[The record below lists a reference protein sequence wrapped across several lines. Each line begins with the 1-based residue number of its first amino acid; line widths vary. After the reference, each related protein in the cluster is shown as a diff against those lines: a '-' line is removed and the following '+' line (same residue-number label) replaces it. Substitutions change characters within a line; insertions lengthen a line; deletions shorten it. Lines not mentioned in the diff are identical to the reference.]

1 MSVTASEILAR
12 SVTKDETNANSGGSL
27 IRWYSFGS
35 SPLVPLP
42 PDPGAWWAPERDKQ
56 LKRAYRTSG
65 LWATAVNIAATRVA
79 SMGYD
84 LKGDVGLRTRKA
96 REMLGSAWVEL
107 IQKLARDYCTQDN
120 GAFLEVVR
128 ASRSPASKVLG
139 FMYLDAGRCI
149 RTGDNEIPVLYVDR
163 LGRPHELRAHQVADF
178 SDMPDDEFFGVGL
191 SATSRAYDDIYM
203 HLSVKTYLREK
214 VTGQRPLAIDFINGI
229 SPARVQETVADSKAQ
244 ADARGYVQYGGLAI
258 SASATDQAITHQR
271 LEIAS
276 LPDNFNPDTFQEET
290 EIKLA
295 AHIGID
301 PTELN
306 PKLIGNR
313 ALGAGSQAATLDDKQ
328 NSKGLIAFR
337 QKIAAFFLDTER
349 WHPLPGGVTF
359 AWSERDLKDQ
369 AAKADIAKV
378 RADTRKVQVET
389 GEISAKQSLQMAV
402 DAGDAPASFLE
413 VDETLEETISDE
425 DKAEA
430 GTAETGASSQPN
442 DPPGTSTEQPGA
454 PQPAPLVAP
463 VVKSLTLKEHTGAMI
478 ALMLPRPEAQ
488 RLRSMWDA
496 TGAATKAATP
506 VDEMHCTLLYLGKA
520 AEIAPLK
527 DNIVEAV
534 TNVARGFSPLTGS
547 INGVGAFGPTE
558 SSDGL
563 VPIYKSFDSAQLPA
577 LRHSIYVAVKAK
589 GWGVTH
595 EEHGFVPHIT
605 LDYIKSGEP
614 VPAIE
619 LDGFDVVF
627 PAITIAWGDE
637 RIDIPLSG
645 RTTALKEWA
654 DALTTIKRMPAG
666 ASVLTRLEPP
676 AEAPRG
682 VESEAAYWRMVTK
695 QFEEIGAAWV
705 AAVQPEIPQ
714 DSGTLAMTPDYTIKN
729 RNTNLVALVLH
740 VGNKE
745 RPEVTVRALR
755 FGRKGFGPKKA
766 KVLRFQSKGATVWAR
781 KVRGTKGND
790 FHARAMERI
799 KPQLR
804 AAEKAIGQLAET
816 GMSVDDVAGARV
828 YRTAPPA
835 PSDRKVAAERAAWL
849 KANPG
854 KSKKKEL
861 IDALEEG
868 GVL

>member
-42 PDPGAWWAPERDKQ
+42 PDPGPWWAPERDKQ

-65 LWATAVNIAATRVA
+65 LWGTAVNIAATRVA

-203 HLSVKTYLREK
+203 HLSVKTYMREK
-214 VTGQRPLAIDFINGI
+214 VTGQRPLAISFVNGI

-258 SASATDQAITHQR
+258 SASSTDQPITHVQ
-271 LEIAS
+271 LPIAS

-369 AAKADIAKV
+369 AAKAEVAKT

-442 DPPGTSTEQPGA
+442 DPPGNSTEQPGA
-454 PQPAPLVAP
+454 PQSAPMVAP
-463 VVKSLTLKEHTGAMI
+463 VVKE
-478 ALMLPRPEAQ
+478 
-488 RLRSMWDA
+488 WD
-496 TGAATKAATP
+496 
-506 VDEMHCTLLYLGKA
+506 E
-520 AEIAPLK
+520 
-527 DNIVEAV
+527 
-534 TNVARGFSPLTGS
+534 
-547 INGVGAFGPTE
+547 
-558 SSDGL
+558 
-563 VPIYKSFDSAQLPA
+563 
-577 LRHSIYVAVKAK
+577 
-589 GWGVTH
+589 
-595 EEHGFVPHIT
+595 
-605 LDYIKSGEP
+605 
-614 VPAIE
+614 
-619 LDGFDVVF
+619 
-627 PAITIAWGDE
+627 
-637 RIDIPLSG
+637 
-645 RTTALKEWA
+645 
-654 DALTTIKRMPAG
+654 ALTTIKRMPAG
-666 ASVLTRLEPP
+666 ATVLTRLEPP
-676 AEAPRG
+676 AEAPRDAK
-682 VESEAAYWRMVTK
+682 SEASYWRMVTQ
-695 QFEEIGAAWV
+695 QFDEIGSSWV

-714 DSGTLAMTPDYTIKN
+714 ESGTLAMTPAYTIKN
-729 RNTNLVALVLH
+729 RNTNLVALELH

-745 RPEVTVRALR
+745 RPELVVRALR
-755 FGRKGFGPKKA
+755 YGRKGFGPKKA

-799 KPQLR
+799 APQLR

-816 GMSVDDVAGARV
+816 GMSVDDIDGARV

-835 PSDRKVAAERAAWL
+835 PSDRKVAADRAKWL